1 MINFKEN
8 SRLVIICLSILVLI
22 SFVYGFFIGEDSLGG
37 AEHDYIRNNI
47 FLLSFSKN
55 FDLAIQNYGTYG
67 EVRNL
72 PTFNLILFPLIN
84 LGFEVNHIKYLNLL
98 ILACII
104 FYFLKSLEVE
114 YKNLTL
120 DSKILFSSTILLSPT
135 IRSLV
140 NYPYPFLWAICF
152 FLMSIFFYLN
162 FKNNKSNK
170 FRNALF
176 CILNLSLA
184 SYMTPNFSVFI
195 IIFFL
200 KFFSEYKMSKKF
212 FQICFF
218 SIILSLPALF
228 FLIWKD
234 FYIFKN
240 EVFEVSYFEKFN
252 ISNKILIISSFIFLF
267 LIPNL
272 TKYDFSKNYLK
283 SIISKKSIYII
294 LIYLLCIFFFNFKTG
309 AGGGIFYQFSNLLF
323 GNNYLLF
330 LIFLISLFI
339 FDLLKLYNIENF
351 VIFILLILYNLQYTI
366 FYKYFD
372 PLLLFIFLFMTNIKR
387 NDNFDINHLCKKYFI
402 FYIFFLCLNI
412 FKDDLRLLLV

>member
-8 SRLVIICLSILVLI
+8 SRSVTICLSILVLT

-37 AEHDYIRNNI
+37 AEHDYVQNNI
-47 FLLSFSKN
+47 FLFGFSEN
-55 FDLAIQNYGTYG
+55 FDLAIKNYGTYG

-72 PTFNLILFPLIN
+72 PTFNLILAPFIN
-84 LGFEVNHIKYLNLL
+84 LGFEINYLKYLNIL
-98 ILACII
+98 ILII
-104 FYFLKSLEVE
+104 TITYFLKSLEIE

-120 DSKILFSSTILLSPT
+120 DSKILFSTIILLSPT

-152 FLMSIFFYLN
+152 FIISIFYYLS
-162 FKNNKSNK
+162 FKNIESNK
-170 FRNALF
+170 FKNSLY

-200 KFFSEYKMSKKF
+200 KFFSEYKISKKF

-218 SIILSLPALF
+218 SIILSLPALS

-272 TKYDFSKNYLK
+272 TKYNFSKYNLK
-283 SIISKKSIYII
+283 STVFKKSIYII
-294 LIYLLCIFFFNFKTG
+294 PIFLLCIFFFNFKAG

-330 LIFLISLFI
+330 FIFLISLFI
-339 FDLLKLYNIENF
+339 FDLVKLYNIENF
-351 VIFILLILYNLQYTI
+351 IIFIVLILYNLQYTI
-366 FYKYFD
+366 YYKYFD
-372 PLLLFIFLFMTNIKR
+372 PLLFFIFLFLVNIKR
-387 NDNFDINHLCKKYFI
+387 DNNFDVNNLCRKYFI
-402 FYIFFLCLNI
+402 FYVIFLILNI
-412 FKDDLRLLLV
+412 FKNDLRFLLI